1 MDEAI
6 PCFLTDPCVLP
17 KLDVSALLISAFLSG
32 ALLFHWTML
41 KKKKPASSSRT
52 RWASFITFY
61 SIARIAFL
69 GLAPMD

>member
-41 KKKKPASSSRT
+41 KKKPASSSRT